1 MINKAEENMVELRRR
16 YENAVQ
22 ERNRRGIQLIERSE
36 EVCVLY
42 EKVNVQGSIMRNGDM
57 ELQSREEEIRF
68 LKMEAADLKRSI
80 DLLKGSLPNK
90 KALDNEL
97 ATLQIQLAHC
107 QEYIMSLEKK
117 LEDPSNASRVRLL
130 GGNDP
135 KPKELTAKVEK
146 VMLKALWCSVRD

>member
-80 DLLKGSLPNK
+80 DLLKGGLPNK

-135 KPKELTAKVEK
+135 KPKELTARVEK
-146 VMLKALWCSVRD
+146 VMLKAL

>member
-1 MINKAEENMVELRRR
+1 MVELRRR

-80 DLLKGSLPNK
+80 DLLKGCLPSK

-135 KPKELTAKVEK
+135 KPKELTARVEK
-146 VMLKALWCSVRD
+146 VMLKAL